1 MGKRKELLSKPYLN
15 IKEISIILGINQRK
29 AKILFEKISQQEDEE
44 LKEYRIEKGKVK
56 LTNVLKSQ
64 NYTFNSLLKT
74 IEIEEQIKNS

>member
-1 MGKRKELLSKPYLN
+1 MVQRKELLSKPYLN